1 MNAAGTMPRGSRETS
16 RRVEAEK
23 IYSLTGTGAKV
34 RTTPSA
40 TLDRHFLRILSLID
54 GDTHI
59 DVIRGWLR
67 HYTNAQLSGWL
78 KKLESAGL
86 VKVRPATSIHNL
98 DFTDEFPAVPRY
110 EATLTDTDV
119 VRVDAGTLAAG
130 AVLKA
135 RGAYLSEGRLR
146 NRTPLAKSPAGIE
159 VLVVEDDPDQAA
171 LAERR
176 LGLSGY
182 RVRVAETHRA
192 FLAALQNHGV
202 PDLVFL
208 DVELPDGDGFDIL
221 VYIRRHPRLSLVPV
235 IMLTAKGE
243 PENIRKGLVL
253 GADGYIPKPYS
264 KSLLTDALRQV
275 LKHV

>member
-1 MNAAGTMPRGSRETS
+1 MNAARKPPQDSRHPS
-16 RRVEAEK
+16 KRANAEK
-23 IYSLTGTGAKV
+23 IYSLTGMGAKV
-34 RTTPSA
+34 RSAPSG
-40 TLDRHFLRILSLID
+40 TLDKHFLRILSVVD

-67 HYTNAQLSGWL
+67 HYTNAQLSDWL
-78 KKLESAGL
+78 SKLESAGL

-98 DFTDEFPAVPRY
+98 DFTDEFPAVPRH

-119 VRVDAGTLAAG
+119 VRVNVGTLAAG

-135 RGAYLSEGRLR
+135 RGAYLSEERLR
-146 NRTPLAKSPAGIE
+146 NRAPLAKTPAGIE

-202 PDLVFL
+202 PDVVFL

-221 VYIRRHPRLSLVPV
+221 VYIRCHPRLSLVPV

-243 PENIRKGLVL
+243 PEHIRKGLIL

-275 LKHV
+275 LKHA